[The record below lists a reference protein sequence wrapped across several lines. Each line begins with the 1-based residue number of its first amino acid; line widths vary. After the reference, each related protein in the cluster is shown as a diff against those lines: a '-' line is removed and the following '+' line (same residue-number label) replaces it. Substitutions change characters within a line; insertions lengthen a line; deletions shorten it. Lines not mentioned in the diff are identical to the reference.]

1 MGAEEGWVGSD
12 GKLSHCNRNFFYP
25 ETTTT
30 STTTSSSSSS
40 FSSSFSSST
49 TTTTTD
55 EPKVFMITPPP
66 GIDWSKP
73 TCPGARDCPEP
84 PEMYCYKGHC
94 SYMRN
99 YWMLME
105 KHGGIELEEKDP

>member
-1 MGAEEGWVGSD
+1 M
-12 GKLSHCNRNFFYP
+12 
-25 ETTTT
+25 
-30 STTTSSSSSS
+30 
-40 FSSSFSSST
+40 
-49 TTTTTD
+49 
-55 EPKVFMITPPP
+55 FMIDPPP

-84 PEMYCYKGHC
+84 PEMHCYKGHC

-105 KHGGIELEEKDP
+105 KHGGIELEEKKP